1 MKLNYFQG
9 ALYPW
14 RFCVIVGLLLAMVG
28 AIVWRIVD
36 LHVIDHDFLKGQ
48 GDARSVRHIA
58 IPAHRGLITD
68 RNGEPL
74 AVSTPV
80 TTLWANPKELMTAKE
95 RWPQLA
101 AALGQDTAVRRPHRA
116 ERRARVHLSGPW
128 ADPGAGRRR
137 DRPEGARRV
146 LHRGVSAFLP
156 GWRSGGPCGRLY
168 RCRRPRSRRYR
179 AGFRRMAGRRAGQ
192 APGAWR
198 SPWPRDQGR
207 RSPRMPNRARP
218 LRCPSTCACST
229 WLIANCAT
237 LCWKTAPRPAAW

>member
-1 MKLNYFQG
+1 M
-9 ALYPW
+9 
-14 RFCVIVGLLLAMVG
+14 IVGLLLAMVG

-101 AALGQDTAVRRPHRA
+101 AALGQDTKLFADRIEQNA
-116 ERRARVHLSGPW
+116 EREFIYLVRGLTPEQGEGVIALKV
-128 ADPGAGRRR
+128 PGVYSI
-137 DRPEGARRV
+137 EE
-146 LHRGVSAFLP
+146 
-156 GWRSGGPCGRLY
+156 
-168 RCRRPRSRRYR
+168 
-179 AGFRRMAGRRAGQ
+179 FRRFYPAGEVVAHAVGFTDVDDRGREGIELAFDEWLAGV
-192 APGAWR
+192 PGKR
-198 SPWPRDQGR
+198 QV
-207 RSPRMPNRARP
+207 
-218 LRCPSTCACST
+218 LR
-229 WLIANCAT
+229 IAV
-237 LCWKTAPRPAAW
+237 AA